1 MHSSNQQAA
10 IQHLLENGEATFREL
25 ADALGVTNKK
35 IQNLLQNIQRY
46 GQLVREGKNIGW
58 YRTGRKNL
66 HCKSG
71 NRKVNSVETGCGAG
85 MSPEQQRIPETKNF
99 GE

>member
-46 GQLVREGKNIGW
+46 GQLVREGKKYLLVPNW
-58 YRTGRKNL
+58 QE
-66 HCKSG
+66 KSALQK
-71 NRKVNSVETGCGAG
+71 R
-85 MSPEQQRIPETKNF
+85 
-99 GE
+99 

>member
-46 GQLVREGKNIGW
+46 GQLVREGEK
-58 YRTGRKNL
+58 YRLVPNWQE
-66 HCKSG
+66 KSALQK
-71 NRKVNSVETGCGAG
+71 R
-85 MSPEQQRIPETKNF
+85 
-99 GE
+99 

>member
-46 GQLVREGKNIGW
+46 RQLVREGKK
-58 YRTGRKNL
+58 YRLVPNWQE
-66 HCKSG
+66 KSALQK
-71 NRKVNSVETGCGAG
+71 R
-85 MSPEQQRIPETKNF
+85 
-99 GE
+99 